1 MAMRENLRNIE
12 AVQNTALTLQKQKEA
27 EKLKK
32 QQEKQALQELEYDVK
47 ELIKTEFKKYIFTTG
62 SNYASN
68 FYLLER
74 KEEILKDILEQYT
87 DLKGYTYKKYTIIE
101 IFEKNYY
108 KILKDITKQ
117 KLEDEKARFWQQ
129 VEETEQ
135 NPIKKEFNILP
146 IFKMIACIIFLP
158 ILFLAAILFGAMKNQ
173 K

>member
-12 AVQNTALTLQKQKEA
+12 AVQNTALTLQKQREA
-27 EKLKK
+27 ERIRK
-32 QQEKQALQELEYDVK
+32 QQEKEALQALEYDIK
-47 ELIKTEFKKYIFTTG
+47 ELIGNEFKKYIFTTG
-62 SNYASN
+62 SNYSSN

-87 DLKGYTYKKYTIIE
+87 DLNGYTYKKYTIIE

-135 NPIKKEFNILP
+135 KPIKKEFNISP
-146 IFKMIACIIFLP
+146 IFKTIGCIVFFP
-158 ILFLAAILFGAMKNQ
+158 ILLLAAILFGAMKNQ